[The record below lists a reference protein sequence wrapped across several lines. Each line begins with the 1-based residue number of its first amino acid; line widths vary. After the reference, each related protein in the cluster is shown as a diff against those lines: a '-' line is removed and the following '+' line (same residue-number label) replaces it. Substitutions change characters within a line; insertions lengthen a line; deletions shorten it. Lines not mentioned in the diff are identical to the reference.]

1 MRVYLGNSG
10 KLYVYL
16 GSERY
21 MLDLYTSQIIVNGIY
36 LMSSEPYTLRDKNGN
51 YLTVKEE

>member
-10 KLYVYL
+10 KLYVHL
-16 GSERY
+16 GKERRI
-21 MLDLYTSQIIVNGIY
+21 LDLYTTQLIINGIY
-36 LMSSEPYTLRDKNGN
+36 LMSSEPYYLRDENGN